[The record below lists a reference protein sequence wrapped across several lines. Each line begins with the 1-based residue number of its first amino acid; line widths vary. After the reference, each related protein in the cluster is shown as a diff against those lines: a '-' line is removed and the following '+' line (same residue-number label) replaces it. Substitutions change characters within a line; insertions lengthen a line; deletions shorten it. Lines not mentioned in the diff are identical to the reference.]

1 MSLSKTLNEVL
12 KSPYVSNTDKA
23 HENFTRDL
31 LIENGFHEISGSYI
45 KFDYNEFWE
54 NIDKIN
60 WEKASNIP
68 NNTIICQ
75 PFGSQKNPDK
85 LIKYCGRLF
94 AWEDKSN
101 KDGKPLYNGGLPK
114 RNCLYVFTSKKH
126 NKTTIFRGEDIIS
139 NEKRE
144 RLLAHFEAHRKL
156 DEKFNNNEK
165 KNEDDFNRGF
175 LFYTR
180 AMYKQECTHLPKGIS
195 NDYFLHPQREEIEK
209 KIINWITE
217 MEITEQSEQFHIT
230 Q

>member
-1 MSLSKTLNEVL
+1 MSLSKALIKVKTLT
-12 KSPYVSNTDKA
+12 YVSNKNKA
-23 HENFTRDL
+23 HENLTRNL
-31 LIENGFHEISGSYI
+31 LLEHGFNEISTSYI
-45 KFDYNEFWE
+45 KFSNIEFWE

-101 KDGKPLYNGGLPK
+101 EKTKPVYNGGLP
-114 RNCLYVFTSKKH
+114 RADCLYVFTCEKH
-126 NKTTIFRGEDIIS
+126 NITTFFRGDHIIS
-139 NEKRE
+139 EQKRQ
-144 RLLAHFEAHRKL
+144 RLLAHFEAHKKL
-156 DEKFNNNEK
+156 DEEFNENERNNED
-165 KNEDDFNRGF
+165 EFNRGF

-180 AMYKQECTHLPKGIS
+180 AMYKQECKHLPIS

-209 KIINWITE
+209 KVINWITE
-217 MEITEQSEQFHIT
+217 IELTEQLEQSHIT

>member
-1 MSLSKTLNEVL
+1 MSLLKTINEVL
-12 KSPYVSNTDKA
+12 NSPYISNKNNA
-23 HENFTRDL
+23 HENYTRDL
-31 LIENGFHEISGSYI
+31 LIKNGFHELSGECI

-54 NIDKIN
+54 NMDKIN

-75 PFGSQKNPDK
+75 PFGSQKTPDK

-101 KDGKPLYNGGLPK
+101 KNTKPTYNGGLAK
-114 RNCLYVFTSKKH
+114 LNCLYVFTNKKH
-126 NKTTIFRGEDIIS
+126 NKTTIFRGKDIIS
-139 NEKRE
+139 KETRD

-156 DEKFNNNEK
+156 DEEFNKNEK
-165 KNEDDFNRGF
+165 KQEDEYNRGF

-180 AMYKQECTHLPKGIS
+180 AMYKQECSHLPIS
-195 NDYFLHPQREEIEK
+195 NDYFLHPQREDIEK

-217 MEITEQSEQFHIT
+217 IELTEQLEQFHIT